1 VRDLAGKT
9 AFVTG
14 GASGIGLAMGRAFA
28 EAGMRVM
35 LADVEAKP
43 LEQAV
48 AAFKGNQPE
57 VRGVVCDVRDYAAVE
72 RAAQAT
78 VEAFGKVHVVCNNA
92 GVAGAAGADSISLQD
107 WRWVIDIN
115 LMGVAHGVKAFVP
128 LLKSHGEGGHIVN
141 TASMAGFLVGTGFG
155 AYTATKFAVV
165 GISEALA
172 MELEPQGIGVSVLCP
187 GWVATRISESRR
199 NWPKDY
205 AAPPPPPA
213 GQIAE
218 QIAELVRNG
227 MAPSDIA
234 ALVLKAV
241 QGNELYIFTH
251 PHMRPSLENRVDR
264 FLFAYRKL
272 EPAPQEMKR

>member
-1 VRDLAGKT
+1 MRDFAGKT

-14 GASGIGLAMGRAFA
+14 GASGIGLSMGYAFA

-35 LADVEAKP
+35 LADIEAKP

-48 AAFKGNQPE
+48 AAFKGNLPE

-72 RAAQAT
+72 RAAQLT
-78 VEAFGKVHVVCNNA
+78 LEAFGKVHVVCNNA
-92 GVAGAAGADSISLQD
+92 GVTGASGAENISLRD

-115 LMGVAHGVKAFVP
+115 LMGVVHGVKAFLP
-128 LLKSHGEGGHIVN
+128 LLKTHREGGHIVN
-141 TASMAGFLVGTGFG
+141 TASMAGFLPGTGFG

-172 MELEPQGIGVSVLCP
+172 TELEPHGIGVSVLCP
-187 GWVATRISESRR
+187 GWVATLITESRR

-205 AAPPPPPA
+205 GAPPPSGPM
-213 GQIAE
+213 AE
-218 QIAELVRNG
+218 QFAELVRNG
-227 MAPSDIA
+227 MTPSEVA

-241 QGNELYIFTH
+241 QNNELYIFTH
-251 PHMRPSLENRVDR
+251 PHMRPPLEKRVDR
-264 FLFAYRKL
+264 FLAAYREL
-272 EPAPQEMKR
+272 GLAPQEMKR